1 MLFLDKGGM
10 GFNQQLTSMVSVLG
24 SKEIMLG
31 YVSGSIFKHE
41 SMGIFVYI
49 LIEDFLFAE
58 QRGEVFYQQ
67 PLEL

>member
-1 MLFLDKGGM
+1 
-10 GFNQQLTSMVSVLG
+10 MVSVLG

-41 SMGIFVYI
+41 SMGIFVSI